1 MFFRRLQQ
9 EKIVPPQVKVPHALS
24 DADIPVLRFGMIGFN
39 AGQRQKIEKMVQ
51 ALPVQ
56 TVVWRPGLMADADA
70 WLVCGDKTRALPL
83 STSTGTGIDSVS
95 VLAGLPSE
103 QAITL
108 DLQQID
114 RPLAFSLPLKNQ
126 AMVPRLTFD
135 ASSPDSVQTVLQQF
149 ERCLASLRSQCMLG
163 KQLIEREPELRAAT
177 YHVLH
182 GSKLLAVMDLIS
194 WKIGMLPDTDPQ
206 QYEHALWEKRPV
218 EGHAIPNS
226 FLMTDAAQLRWRYTQ
241 HTQRNVLPIRYS
253 REVIY
258 LRQSPHIPVS
268 WLADSHLLVIH
279 ELSIQAA
286 TFVDLAERTGLSHEL
301 LNRDLACLYF
311 AAALTTRPGK
321 ALQAHHQPR
330 STSGN
335 PSSMFNPSLQLHHRM
350 MPGADTT
357 VAAQLRPE

>member
-1 MFFRRLQQ
+1 LS
-9 EKIVPPQVKVPHALS
+9 PHVKVPHARS

-39 AGQRQKIEKMVQ
+39 AGQRQKIEQMVL

-56 TVVWRPGLMADADA
+56 TVVWQPGLMADADA

-83 STSTGTGIDSVS
+83 SASTGMDSVS

-103 QAITL
+103 QTVTL
-108 DLQQID
+108 NLHQID
-114 RPLAFSLPLKNQ
+114 RPLAFSLPMNNP
-126 AMVPRLTFD
+126 AMAPRLTFD
-135 ASSPDSVQTVLQQF
+135 ASSPASVQAVLEQF
-149 ERCLASLRSQCMLG
+149 ERCLASLRSQCLLG

-226 FLMTDAAQLRWRYTQ
+226 FLMTDAAQLRWTYTQ
-241 HTQRNVLPIRYS
+241 HTRRNVLPVRYS

-268 WLADSHLLVIH
+268 WLADSHLLVLH
-279 ELSIQAA
+279 ELSVQAA
-286 TFVDLAERTGLSHEL
+286 TFVDLAERTGLPHEVL
-301 LNRDLACLYF
+301 TRDLACLYF

-321 ALQAHHQPR
+321 ALQAQHQPR

-335 PSSMFNPSLQLHHRM
+335 PSSMFNPRMQLGQRM